1 MNKTTNHSRVFRR
14 GEAGFEQAVLGTSF
28 TVRDPGRRP
37 DIVVQANDVY
47 EVMAA
52 VRQAA
57 QDNMHIGM
65 CSGGHS
71 WAQNHIREGGLVW
84 YYTARQLR
92 TAGMPAHR
100 SDYVMMDA
108 SSQAVLQMDPR
119 NAGASEVE
127 ATERPVSP

>member
-1 MNKTTNHSRVFRR
+1 MNKNIAKGGVVRR

-57 QDNMHIGM
+57 HNNMHIGM

-71 WAQNHIREGGLVW
+71 WAQNHIREGGMMLDLSRLKSIEINPTKM
-84 YYTARQLR
+84 TAVI
-92 TAGMPAHR
+92 GP
-100 SDYVMMDA
+100 
-108 SSQAVLQMDPR
+108 AVL
-119 NAGASEVE
+119 AGELNLAVV
-127 ATERPVSP
+127 PHG